1 MLLLTIVSPNCRVA
15 SQIPTLCEVG
25 RKEERETFDGKVG
38 GEPLPYVVVSLSFH
52 FSFWEGRFQV
62 VVSLGF
68 LFGQPF
74 HTFSPLMS
82 LLTSKGQRKLYIHV
96 TTLVEKHIV
105 SIRGI
110 LPSAISYCL
119 ASARDFIAQ
128 FP

>member
-52 FSFWEGRFQV
+52 FSFWEGGGVTRLLIWSTIPYFFISY
-62 VVSLGF
+62 VS
-68 LFGQPF
+68 
-74 HTFSPLMS
+74 
-82 LLTSKGQRKLYIHV
+82 LTSKGQRKLYIHV

-105 SIRGI
+105 SIRSI
-110 LPSAISYCL
+110 LPSTISYCL
-119 ASARDFIAQ
+119 ASARFHSTISLE
-128 FP
+128 